1 MNHLMLPGPTPL
13 PPEVQQALLKPMCNH
28 RSEAWREVVY
38 DVEAHLQWFHETQN
52 RVLVFAGS
60 GTTGMEA
67 SLTNLCSPGD
77 RVLAVSFGS
86 FGNRF
91 AQMAKIY
98 GLACDTLSYPWG
110 ELPRLEDLEQHLKSH
125 APYHAVLLI
134 HNETSTGV
142 LLPLEAWAK
151 MAKSYGALVIVDA
164 ISSLGT
170 TPLPMDDW
178 GVDIVLSAS
187 QKSYSCPP
195 GLSLVA
201 VSEDAWKAHAKA
213 TLPRYTLDFQLT
225 REYADKGWNPWTPPI
240 GLYYALQAALHLHKQ
255 RGLKDLQHHHETL
268 MTTVRAGLNKQGLK
282 LLVTD
287 DAYASRAVTPVYP
300 PTGVD
305 ADQLRSHLLERYNIT
320 LGGGQRQLTGQIF
333 RVGHLGYQ
341 DIAGV
346 QGVLHC
352 IGKGIEHFQSS
363 CSSGSE
369 TPALSAS

>member
-28 RSEAWREVVY
+28 RSEAWKEVVY

-86 FGNRF
+86 FGDRF
-91 AQMAKIY
+91 AQMATVY
-98 GLACDTLSYPWG
+98 GLECDTLSYPWG
-110 ELPRLEDLEQHLKSH
+110 ELPRLEDLEHQLKNN

-142 LLPLEAWAK
+142 LLPLETWAK

-178 GVDIVLSAS
+178 GIDVVLSAS

-201 VSEDAWKAHAKA
+201 VSEDAWQAHTQS
-213 TLPRYTLDFQLT
+213 TLPRYTLNFQIT

-240 GLYYALQAALHLHKQ
+240 GLYYALQTALHLHKKQ
-255 RGLKDLQHHHETL
+255 GLQHLQQHHDTL
-268 MTTVRAGLNKQGLK
+268 MKTVRNGLNDLGLK
-282 LLVTD
+282 LLVED
-287 DAYASRAVTPVYP
+287 EAFASRAVTPVYP
-300 PTGVD
+300 PAGVD
-305 ADQLRSHLLERYNIT
+305 ADRLRHHLLAHYNIT
-320 LGGGQRQLTGQIF
+320 LGGGQRKLTGKIF

-341 DIAGV
+341 DLSGV

-352 IGKGIEHFQSS
+352 IK
-363 CSSGSE
+363 E
-369 TPALSAS
+369 TLQTLEASP